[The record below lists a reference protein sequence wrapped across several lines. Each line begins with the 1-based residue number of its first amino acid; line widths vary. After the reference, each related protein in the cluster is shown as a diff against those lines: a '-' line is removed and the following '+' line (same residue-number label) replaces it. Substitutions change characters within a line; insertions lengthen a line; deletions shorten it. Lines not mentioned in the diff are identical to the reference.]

1 MTHVGILAPMKPE
14 LAPLLKRAQLT
25 REQRGDFIVQRGR
38 IGKVDVTAT
47 ITGIGMTPA
56 QKVTERMIDEF
67 SVDHVLV
74 MGIAGGVDPKLVIG
88 ETFWPEVVVDA
99 RDEREYRQ
107 KPLDG
112 SAPRGLIISSDA
124 LEMHAALDGLRER
137 GVTAV
142 DMETGAVAAV
152 CEARGVAWSA
162 IRSISDRVGDKAIS
176 DEIMS
181 LAGPDGSPNP
191 KVAAKYLLTHPLEI
205 PSLLRLARQSSTA
218 TRNAAVAAIAAC
230 QRAA

>member
-1 MTHVGILAPMKPE
+1 MKPE

-38 IGKVDVTAT
+38 IGKCDVTAT

-56 QKVTERMIDEF
+56 QKTTERMIDDF
-67 SVDHVLV
+67 GVDHVLV
-74 MGIAGGVDPKLVIG
+74 MGIAGGVDAKLVIG
-88 ETFWPEVVVDA
+88 ETFWPEVVVDG
-99 RDEREYRQ
+99 RDQREYRQ

-124 LEMHAALDGLRER
+124 LEMHDKLQGLRER

-162 IRSISDRVGDKAIS
+162 IRSISDKVGDKAIS
-176 DEIMS
+176 DETMA
-181 LAGPDGSPNP
+181 LAGPDGSPKP
-191 KVAAKYLLTHPLEI
+191 ADAAKYLLTHPLEI
-205 PSLLRLARQSSTA
+205 PSLVRLARQSSKATA
-218 TRNAAVAAIAAC
+218 NAAIAAIAAC
-230 QRAA
+230 ERAL